1 MKWFLSCLAEVH
13 IKYNTAEQTLALM
26 HSPPVSYTMPFPT
39 QAIVRVADAGV

>member
-1 MKWFLSCLAEVH
+1 MILFQDAFCLL
-13 IKYNTAEQTLALM
+13 YNTAEQTLALM